1 MKISRR
7 WPLASKAY
15 IGVALLCALTACG
28 LTRGYAARLDA
39 ARPDPGPLV
48 NVVVATAP
56 VTRGSPVTGVDVR
69 SIPEKYSPAGALVR
83 PEQATGRVALTDIA
97 AGEVITSNRV
107 AAPRSGPVAA
117 LVPPGLRAVTIP
129 VDVPAG
135 ALQDGDRVDVLATY
149 GGDRTHVETV
159 AQSLE
164 VLSVIETGT
173 GADALAPGAVD
184 GGIQLVLLVSPETAE
199 QLAYAGAFAT
209 LSVSIEPAP
218 AASPPPPG

>member
-7 WPLASKAY
+7 WPVASKAY
-15 IGVALLCALTACG
+15 FGIALLCALVAFG

-39 ARPDPGPLV
+39 VRPDPGPLV
-48 NVVVATAP
+48 KVVVASAP
-56 VTRGSPVTGVDVR
+56 VTRGSPVTDVDVR
-69 SIPEKYSPAGALVR
+69 SIPEKYAPPGALTR

-129 VDVPAG
+129 VEVPAG
-135 ALQDGDRVDVLATY
+135 ALQEGDRVDVLATY

-164 VLSVIETGT
+164 VLSVIDTGT
-173 GADALAPGAVD
+173 DALAPGAAD
-184 GGIQLVLLVSPETAE
+184 AGTQLVLLVSPETAE

>member
-7 WPLASKAY
+7 WPVASKAY
-15 IGVALLCALTACG
+15 FGVALVCALASFG
-28 LTRGYAARLDA
+28 LTRGYAARLDS

-48 NVVVATAP
+48 RVVVASAP
-56 VTRGSPVTGVDVR
+56 VTRGSPVSDVEVR
-69 SIPEKYSPAGALVR
+69 SIPEKYAPPGALDR
-83 PEQATGRVALTDIA
+83 PDLATGRVALTDIA

-149 GGDRTHVETV
+149 GGDLTHVETV

-164 VLSVIETGT
+164 VLSVIETGP
-173 GADALAPGAVD
+173 DALAPGAVD

-199 QLAYAGAFAT
+199 QLA
-209 LSVSIEPAP
+209 
-218 AASPPPPG
+218 